1 MCWLEVDGPPKESSA
16 IGKKA
21 VKISFFAGCPFE
33 PELLCSFE
41 QGELEVGVAAGKE
54 VFNSEAPSQGP
65 SVWCSVVFNK
75 TLSVQEAVDE
85 DLSPDEVE
93 LVTQGV
99 DFGRGALTASGDGG
113 GGEMERP
120 QDARGET
127 LCVLFPAVFFSSS
140 PLASLRC
147 FAFCGDSATLRC
159 VLLYKGVFFDSSSSS
174 TCSLGL
180 KRLVLFPGLLF
191 LPVLDVFS
199 ESSPLCL

>member
-1 MCWLEVDGPPKESSA
+1 MCWSEVDGPPRESLE

-85 DLSPDEVE
+85 DLSLGKVE

-99 DFGRGALTASGDGG
+99 NFGRGALTASVRLAEEGSGDGG

-127 LCVLFPAVFFSSS
+127 LCVPSFLILHFPQVQVFRYNVIVMQNS
-140 PLASLRC
+140 
-147 FAFCGDSATLRC
+147 
-159 VLLYKGVFFDSSSSS
+159 
-174 TCSLGL
+174 
-180 KRLVLFPGLLF
+180 
-191 LPVLDVFS
+191 
-199 ESSPLCL
+199 